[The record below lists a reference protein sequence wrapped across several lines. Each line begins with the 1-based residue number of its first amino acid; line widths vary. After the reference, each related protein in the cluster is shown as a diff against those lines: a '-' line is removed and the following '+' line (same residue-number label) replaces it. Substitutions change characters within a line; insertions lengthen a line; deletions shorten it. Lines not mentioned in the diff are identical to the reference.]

1 MIKPQTPSNPV
12 IFPSNASL
20 GVMLREWRAA
30 RRLSQLD
37 LALDADI
44 SARHLSYIE
53 TGKAQ
58 PSREVLMRL
67 ADALEM
73 PLRERNGLLVVG
85 GFAPIFRETGLG
97 TPKLV
102 GMKQAIEAIL
112 AQQEPYPAFVLDRRW
127 NIIQANAAAARVND
141 CVTRG
146 APALHDNMMRQIFS
160 PGPFRDAVANW
171 HEIAGD
177 LLRHL
182 YQEVAMNPADRM
194 AKGLLDE
201 CLRYPDVPASWRFRD
216 LSAGPS
222 PMVTTVLRHPDG
234 RVLQF
239 FSTITS
245 FATPYDV
252 TLDELRIECC
262 FPLDQDTAAICRD
275 LRDGKV

>member
-1 MIKPQTPSNPV
+1 MNQPQTLPSV
-12 IFPSNASL
+12 AMSSASL

-44 SARHLSYIE
+44 SARHLSYVE

-73 PLRERNGLLVVG
+73 PLRERNALLVAG
-85 GFAPIFRETGLG
+85 GFAPIYRETGLA

-127 NIIQANAAAARVND
+127 NIVQANAAAARVNH
-141 CVTRG
+141 CVMRG
-146 APALHDNMMRQIFS
+146 AVPEHDNMIRLLFA
-160 PGPFRDAVANW
+160 PGPFRDAVENW
-171 HEIAGD
+171 PEIAGD

-182 YQEVAMNPADRM
+182 YQEVAMNPADRA
-194 AKGLLDE
+194 AKALLDE
-201 CLRYPDVPASWRFRD
+201 CLRFPDVPASWRFRD

-222 PMVTTVLRHPDG
+222 PMITTVLRHPEG
-234 RVLQF
+234 GHFRF

-262 FPLDQDTAAICRD
+262 FPLDGETAARCRA
-275 LRDGKV
+275 LRDGGTA

>member
-1 MIKPQTPSNPV
+1 MSKPQPLPAPSL
-12 IFPSNASL
+12 SGASL

-37 LALDADI
+37 LAMDAEI

-73 PLRERNGLLVVG
+73 PLRERNALLVAG

-127 NIIQANAAAARVND
+127 NIVQANAAAARVNQ
-141 CVTRG
+141 CVMRG
-146 APALHDNMMRQIFS
+146 AMPQHDNMIRLLFA

-182 YQEVAMNPADRM
+182 YQEVAMNPADRA
-194 AKGLLDE
+194 AKALLDE
-201 CLRYPDVPASWRFRD
+201 CLRFPDVPASWRFRD

-222 PMVTTVLRHPDG
+222 PMITTMLHHPDG
-234 RVLQF
+234 GLFQF

-262 FPLDQDTAAICRD
+262 FPLDEGTAALCRS
-275 LRDGKV
+275 LRTVQG

>member
-1 MIKPQTPSNPV
+1 
-12 IFPSNASL
+12 
-20 GVMLREWRAA
+20 MLREWRAA

-37 LALDADI
+37 LALDAEI

-73 PLRERNGLLVVG
+73 PLRERNALLVAG
-85 GFAPIFRETGLG
+85 GFAPIFRETGLAA
-97 TPKLV
+97 PKLV

-127 NIIQANAAAARVND
+127 TIVQANAAAVRVNQ
-141 CVTRG
+141 CVMRG
-146 APALHDNMMRQIFS
+146 APVEHDNMIRLLFAPS
-160 PGPFRDAVANW
+160 PFRDAVENW

-182 YQEVAMNPADRM
+182 YQEVAMNPADRA
-194 AKGLLDE
+194 AKALLDE
-201 CLRYPDVPASWRFRD
+201 CLRFPDVPASWRFRD

-222 PMVTTVLRHPDG
+222 PMITTVLRHPGGG
-234 RVLQF
+234 RFQF

-262 FPLDQDTAAICRD
+262 FPLDEETATMCRA
-275 LRDGKV
+275 LRDDGA